1 MKLTSLRAAAAL
13 ALAIVSLL
21 STAPAPAAEPV
32 PPAGFRALFN
42 GKDLTGWH
50 GLNPHSVGK
59 AEGEKK
65 EAILKKM
72 RDEFAQHWRVENG
85 ELVND
90 GTGPYATTDEDLGD
104 IELLIEYKTVPKA
117 DSGIYL
123 RGTPQVQI
131 WDKNQ
136 KFDPKNPTR
145 RPFLGSGGLFNNAP
159 DARGHDPLGFPAD
172 KPFGMWNSFRIR
184 QIGSRTWVWLNDKLV
199 VSCAVME
206 NYWDRTK
213 PLPAK
218 GPIMLQTH
226 GGEIRWRNIFVRDI
240 TPKEVEAERERMKS
254 TAEGGTAA
262 NKLEELMIAEFD
274 MREEFDAF
282 LWRGDIAILDKARK
296 LDDKIAGLIEENEKT
311 AVSDQDREFLAK
323 IREGEKQVRAE
334 LAKVRDLPLPAM
346 RQEVIKLRHE
356 SLEGKL
362 MHATG
367 QYLVRKRR
375 GASAIANA
383 DSLAA
388 ALTLHASFDDKFE
401 ADFSKGDKACTTARG
416 KEHVKVEASD
426 ELQLVGEGKFG
437 GALKFPKKGTT
448 RPEFKGANVVN
459 YNDKNWSTTVSLWLS
474 ISPDEDLEPGYC
486 DPVQIVGNDSKKGYI
501 FCEWSKD
508 ETPRFFR
515 YAIRPLYHIWNPTG
529 VQWAEIP
536 FEKRPMVQVAKA
548 PFSRDRWTHVVFTV
562 ENLNDKTQ
570 KPRGKLYLD
579 GKLQG
584 AIENWDLTFDW
595 DPAQVYL
602 VLGAAYVGRIDDLS
616 VYNRALTDAEVER
629 LFKLPGGAA
638 DLRK

>member
-13 ALAIVSLL
+13 ALALFTLL
-21 STAPAPAAEPV
+21 SPTHVRAADPV

-90 GTGPYATTDEDLGD
+90 GTGPYATTDADLGD

-136 KFDPKNPTR
+136 VFNPKNPTR
-145 RPFLGSGGLFNNAP
+145 RPHLGSGGLFNNDP
-159 DARGHDPLGFPAD
+159 KSPGRDPLVVAD
-172 KPFGMWNSFRIR
+172 REFGEWNSFRIR
-184 QIGSRTWVWLNDKLV
+184 QVGARTWVWLNEKLV
-199 VSCAVME
+199 VDGATME
-206 NYWDRTK
+206 NYYDRTK
-213 PLPAK
+213 PLPPK

-240 TPKEVEAERERMKS
+240 PADEAAKYAASRAAAGGVAQ
-254 TAEGGTAA
+254 AE
-262 NKLEELMIAEFD
+262 NK
-274 MREEFDAF
+274 R
-282 LWRGDIAILDKARK
+282 
-296 LDDKIAGLIEENEKT
+296 N
-311 AVSDQDREFLAK
+311 SLA
-323 IREGEKQVRAE
+323 
-334 LAKVRDLPLPAM
+334 
-346 RQEVIKLRHE
+346 E
-356 SLEGKL
+356 SL
-362 MHATG
+362 TF
-367 QYLVRKRR
+367 
-375 GASAIANA
+375 
-383 DSLAA
+383 
-388 ALTLHASFDDKFE
+388 HASFDDKFD
-401 ADFSKGDKACTTARG
+401 ADFSKGDKTCTTLRN

-448 RPEFKGANVVN
+448 RPEFKGAGVVG
-459 YNDKNWSTTVSLWLS
+459 YNAKNWSTTVSLWLS

-584 AIENWDLTFDW
+584 SIENWDLTFDW
-595 DPAQVYL
+595 DPTQVYV

-616 VYNRALTDAEVER
+616 VYNRALSDAEVER
-629 LFKLPGGAA
+629 LHKLPGGAA
-638 DLRK
+638 DLRR